1 MTDTQACIFFDLRA
15 FKEGRIQVHIHNPVR
30 YKVAYMVQLFEMGL
44 VFLLVG
50 SLGMLVGVTY
60 LTEVFELKPLL
71 LPPRRGFSSTRGIK
85 TSGRFVKTRCQ
96 VQC

>member
-1 MTDTQACIFFDLRA
+1 MLRHVFFFDLRV

-71 LPPRRGFSSTRGIK
+71 LPPRRGFSSTRVIK
-85 TSGRFVKTRCQ
+85 TPGRFVKTRRQ